1 MPNLPQALKN
11 PAALAELRPGRRPG
25 GRPDRRELL
34 KLAVAAAATVT
45 TTTSLWWPGTS
56 WGQAKFSSN
65 PFTLGIASGSPTTDG
80 VVLWTRLL
88 PAGLF
93 SSLGNDSATVRWEVA
108 HDDQFQRMVLQG
120 SSVATAQLA
129 HSVHVEVAGLEPNR
143 WYFYRFHAGDFTSAV
158 GRTRTLPAP
167 DAKVDKLRLAY
178 ASCQRW
184 EHGFYAAHRHMA
196 QEQLDLVLFLGDY
209 IYEYA
214 GAANAVRNVT
224 GGWVQSLDDYR
235 QRYAMHKGDA
245 DLQAAHLACPWV
257 FTWDD
262 HEVHNDYAADTAGF
276 TSNAEPAFGDF
287 ARRRAAAYQAWYE
300 HMPVRTSVLTK
311 ALAGLVERA
320 AKPTELRIY
329 QNLRWGQL
337 ANLILLD
344 PRQYK
349 DPIVCTPGGRLGS
362 GTFDPSTCAAL
373 KDPARSMLG
382 KAQED
387 WLDQQLGQT
396 SSSAGNWQVLA
407 QGSLLGPRDFNLKG
421 GSTIWNDGWDGYPAA
436 RSRLVDSLRKAPAGS
451 AVVLGGDV
459 HENWVGHVKSDYARA
474 AGASSQ
480 PSDNVAV
487 EFCGTGITSRA
498 TNTPR
503 DVLDGILAK
512 NTHFVFADNQKKG
525 YGVCE
530 FTPGVLKT
538 TLRVVDDVTR
548 SDSTAS
554 TLASFAVQAGKPVVE
569 RV

>member
-1 MPNLPQALKN
+1 MRNPLQPFNKSAHFPCLPD
-11 PAALAELRPGRRPG
+11 
-25 GRPDRRELL
+25 RPDRRDLL
-34 KLAVAAAATVT
+34 KLAVATAASAGG
-45 TTTSLWWPGTS
+45 LGWPGAS
-56 WGQAKFSSN
+56 WGQARFSSN
-65 PFTLGIASGSPTTDG
+65 PFTLGIASGSPTPDG

-88 PAGLF
+88 PGGLF
-93 SSLGNDSATVRWEVA
+93 SSLGSESFTVRWEVA
-108 HDDQFQRMVLQG
+108 HDDQFQRIVQQG
-120 SSVATAQLA
+120 QSTATAQLA
-129 HSVHVEVAGLEPNR
+129 HSVHVEVVGLEPDR
-143 WYFYRFHAGDFTSAV
+143 WYFYRFHAGASTVGSTSAYTSQV
-158 GRTRTLPAP
+158 GCTRTLPAP
-167 DAKVDKLRLAY
+167 DAKVNKLRLAY

-184 EHGFYAAHRHMA
+184 EHGLYAAHRHMA

-245 DLQAAHLACPWV
+245 DLQAAHLACPWL

-262 HEVHNDYAADTAGF
+262 HEVHNDYASETAGF

-287 ARRRAAAYQAWYE
+287 ARRRAAAHQAWYE

-320 AKPTELRIY
+320 GQPAELRIY

-362 GTFDPSTCAAL
+362 GTFAPGTCAAL
-373 KDPARSMLG
+373 KDPARTMLG

-387 WLDQQLGQT
+387 WLDQQLGQ
-396 SSSAGNWQVLA
+396 AGSGGWQVLG

-436 RSRLVDSLRKAPAGS
+436 RSRLVNSLRKTPAGS

-459 HENWVGHVKSDYARA
+459 HENWVGHVKTDFTNAQ
-474 AGASSQ
+474 SS
-480 PSDNVAV
+480 NVAV

-503 DVLDGILAK
+503 DVLDGVLAK
-512 NTHFVFADNQKKG
+512 NTHFVFADNLKKG

-530 FTPGVLKT
+530 FTPTALKT
-538 TLRVVDDVTR
+538 TLRVLDDVTR
-548 SDSTAS
+548 SDAAIG
-554 TLASFAVQAGKPVVE
+554 TLASFAVQLGKSEVE